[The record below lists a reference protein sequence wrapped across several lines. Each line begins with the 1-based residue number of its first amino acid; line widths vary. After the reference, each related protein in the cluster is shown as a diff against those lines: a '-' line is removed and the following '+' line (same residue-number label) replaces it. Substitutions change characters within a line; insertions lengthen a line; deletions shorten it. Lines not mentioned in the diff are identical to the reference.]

1 MLRSPI
7 DAATHCGLSFGVSTE
22 SLLDTDRLN
31 RWLTLGA
38 NFGVL
43 CGLILLVV
51 EINQN
56 SELTR
61 VQIEQSRSESY
72 VNWRRQIALND
83 NVASILAKI
92 IDMEGTPTQR
102 LEQLNPTERIQ
113 ARSIIEARFYDYE
126 NLYSQYQRGFVSED
140 YWRERAVPVI
150 LIWAP
155 IWNAVA
161 PPDGFV
167 GRRAFKDEVERIL
180 QQSTIGNS
188 N

>member
-1 MLRSPI
+1 M
-7 DAATHCGLSFGVSTE
+7 
-22 SLLDTDRLN
+22 DTDRLN

-38 NFGVL
+38 NLGVL
-43 CGLILLVV
+43 CGLVLLVV

-83 NVASILAKI
+83 NVASIFAKLD
-92 IDMEGTPTQR
+92 DMEGTSTQR
-102 LEQLNPTERIQ
+102 LAQLNPTERIQ
-113 ARSIIEARFYDYE
+113 ALSIIEARFYDYE

-150 LIWAP
+150 RSWAP
-155 IWNAVA
+155 RWNAAA
-161 PPDGFV
+161 PPDGFA

-180 QQSTIGNS
+180 QESEIGNS